1 MLGYIS
7 EALSRSITQ
16 EDHVGGR
23 EARLA
28 LQEAWTRASTRCFW
42 KSWYGEMAAAP
53 LLTKLLDWMT
63 SHRPWNPVN

>member
-23 EARLA
+23 EAKLA
-28 LQEAWTRASTRCFW
+28 LQEAWARASTRCFW

-53 LLTKLLDWMT
+53 PSYQAVGLDD
-63 SHRPWNPVN
+63 